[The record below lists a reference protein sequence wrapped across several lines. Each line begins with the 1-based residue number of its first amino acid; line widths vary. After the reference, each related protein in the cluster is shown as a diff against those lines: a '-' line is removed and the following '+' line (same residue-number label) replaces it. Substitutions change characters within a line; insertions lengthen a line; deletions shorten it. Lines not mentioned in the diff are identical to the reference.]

1 MRIYSRQA
9 GKGRMHLMKA
19 ALLHIYS
26 MNFGAQELWGYLG
39 YGLRLASWF
48 IVCTASGDEYEK
60 GFNGFNI
67 QCTMLGI

>member
-1 MRIYSRQA
+1 
-9 GKGRMHLMKA
+9 MHLMKA

-48 IVCTASGDEYEK
+48 IVCTASGDEYE
-60 GFNGFNI
+60 
-67 QCTMLGI
+67 